1 MKVKKVKL
9 KSLSRLQ
16 LSATPWTA
24 AYQAPLS
31 MGFSRQDYWS
41 GVPLPSLVDALEPE
55 KKWGPENSRGIY
67 ARMYEC
73 IRGFPGG
80 LAVKNLPVKETG
92 V

>member
-1 MKVKKVKL
+1 MWHHHSVHKL
-9 KSLSRLQ
+9 
-16 LSATPWTA
+16 
-24 AYQAPLS
+24 
-31 MGFSRQDYWS
+31 
-41 GVPLPSLVDALEPE
+41 VNALEPE